1 MIIELLSVAYGIL
14 SMISFGLSDFL
25 SKRVVEGVGY
35 YRLVT
40 YTQLVA
46 LVPVILLAALYTPT
60 LPSSP
65 KTIVLVIASGM
76 CSFSALF
83 FFYRGLEAGKASIIT
98 PVFSAYAIVAIL
110 LSFAVLGEVLSP
122 SQIAC
127 ITMTLIGV
135 VTITVRSD
143 SGEQSNA
150 GIPYAVGAMFSAG
163 VGAVLIR
170 LVADDVGEI
179 TSLFFNR
186 VIAVLALVVVG
197 ALFLRSH
204 LLSTGLGGFP
214 VKSIVLIGLTE
225 FVAIFTFVVGISVGM
240 VSLVATLSSASPAV
254 TVILAQTFL
263 REKLGKVHKL
273 AVLAVI
279 AGILLLSVAST

>member
-1 MIIELLSVAYGIL
+1 MIIELLSVAYGVL

-25 SKRVVEGVGY
+25 SKKVVEGVGY

-46 LVPVILLAALYTPT
+46 LVPVILLEALYAPT

-98 PVFSAYAIVAIL
+98 PEFSAYASVAIHH
-110 LSFAVLGEVLSP
+110 SFAVLGEVLSP

-179 TSLFFNR
+179 ASLFFNR

-204 LLSTGLGGFP
+204 LLSTGCGGFP

-240 VSLVATLSSASPAV
+240 VSLVATLSSASPVV